1 MVAIIL
7 HLYYQDLWQEFKQ
20 KLLPL
25 LNENVHLYVTVNG
38 TSEHLGDI
46 FKHAKKAYILEN
58 RGADFGPFLYV
69 FNEIKD
75 MGYKHVLKIHGKR
88 SLHNQ
93 KLGDIWRKKL
103 TEVLIETP
111 EVFNSVIDS
120 MNKDERVFMAGA
132 YSCFYDTK
140 KEPLDSPGRSS
151 EEGSIT
157 KLNTH
162 LRSATHGSF
171 FAGSMFMASKKYLDL
186 LFKDVD
192 LTKLYGEFEAGY
204 HRSGTM
210 AHAMERVIGYSVEH
224 YGGKFLII
232 N

>member
-20 KLLPL
+20 KLIPL

-46 FKHAKKAYILEN
+46 FKHATKAYILEN
-58 RGADFGPFLYV
+58 RGADFGPFVYV

-75 MGYKHVLKIHGKR
+75 MDYKHVLKLHGKR

-111 EVFNSVIDS
+111 DVFNSVVES
-120 MNKDERVFMAGA
+120 MNTDERVFMAGA

-140 KEPLDSPGRSS
+140 KEPLDGAGRVA
-151 EEGSIT
+151 EEESIQR
-157 KLNTH
+157 LNKH
-162 LRSATHGSF
+162 LKAAIHGSF
-171 FAGSMFMASKKYLDL
+171 FAGSMFMVSKKYLDL

-192 LTKLYGEFEAGY
+192 LNKLYGEFEVGY
-204 HRSGTM
+204 RRDRSV